1 MVRTLS
7 HCREDRLVGFKRSL
21 QLRASVRRA
30 VDVAELSTIARK
42 QGVAEDAIHTVVH
55 DEEGPSQTVRQ
66 IVDASEDDD
75 ADKDVAVAS
84 PRTAL
89 RTELRQQRL
98 KAKTLRRQAST
109 GGALKVAKKG
119 KADADDSERTMQR
132 LRKLCM
138 QTITRDEMYQSSGP
152 RGEDLPEVK
161 PKKTLITK
169 SYSRLAEKFREKIA
183 HGLKFSSRDMSDP
196 WKWSKRVAVAERKAR
211 MRLVRTPAKPVD
223 LFDDPARST
232 RRRSKVLGVQRHSI
246 AKGRPTPV

>member
-21 QLRASVRRA
+21 QLRARVRKA
-30 VDVAELSTIARK
+30 ANADELSTIAEEL
-42 QGVAEDAIHTVVH
+42 GVAEDSIHAVIH

-66 IVDASEDDD
+66 IVDASEGED
-75 ADKDVAVAS
+75 ADNDVDVAS
-84 PRTAL
+84 PGTAL
-89 RTELRQQRL
+89 RTKLRQQRL
-98 KAKTLRRQAST
+98 KRKTPRRQASA
-109 GGALKVAKKG
+109 GGALRVAKKG
-119 KADADDSERTMQR
+119 KAAADDAERTMER
-132 LRKLCM
+132 LRGLCK
-138 QTITRDEMYQSSGP
+138 QTIRRDEMYQRSGP
-152 RGEDLPEVK
+152 RGEDLPKVK
-161 PKKTLITK
+161 PKKTRITK

-232 RRRSKVLGVQRHSI
+232 RRRSKALGVQDHPISKR
-246 AKGRPTPV
+246 RPTPV